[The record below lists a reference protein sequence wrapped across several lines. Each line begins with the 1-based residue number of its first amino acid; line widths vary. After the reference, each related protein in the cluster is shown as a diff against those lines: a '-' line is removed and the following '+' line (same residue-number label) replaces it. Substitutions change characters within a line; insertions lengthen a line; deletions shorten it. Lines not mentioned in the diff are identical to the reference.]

1 MSAESSSFSAW
12 FFDRSPQ
19 MQETNFANTT
29 ISYYNKGALLGML
42 LDLEI
47 RSRTQGRKSLLD
59 MMRLMY
65 QEFYQSP
72 AASYYGSGR
81 GFEEN
86 DVVEALDSITG
97 SDFAPFFER
106 YVSGTD
112 ALPYQYALAMGGL
125 QLRTETPPDAAP
137 SLGVVVQPESRG
149 ARIFS
154 ILPSGAADR
163 AGLSRDDLLIDIDDQ
178 SLATEDLATRLKPY
192 PVGAKVPINVERHGR
207 RERITVTLDPPI
219 PNLYSI
225 VPLPS
230 ASPEEVATRE
240 AWLAAH

>member
-59 MMRLMY
+59 ALRLMY
-65 QEFYQSP
+65 HEFYQAP
-72 AASYYGSGR
+72 ATSYYRPGR
-81 GFEEN
+81 GYEER
-86 DVVEALDSITG
+86 DVVEALNSVTG
-97 SDFAPFFER
+97 TDFAPFFAR

-112 ALPYQYALAMGGL
+112 DLPYQETLAIGGL
-125 QLRTETPPDAAP
+125 QLRTATAPDAAP
-137 SLGVVVQPESRG
+137 SLGILAQPESRG
-149 ARIFS
+149 TRILA
-154 ILPSGAADR
+154 ILPGGAADR
-163 AGLSRDDLLIDIDDQ
+163 AGLSRDDLVIAVDGQ
-178 SLATEDLATRLKPY
+178 SLASEDLATRLKPY
-192 PVGAKVPINVERHGR
+192 RVGASVPMDVERHGR
-207 RERITVTLDPPI
+207 RERITVTLDPPMR
-219 PNLYSI
+219 NQYSI

-230 ASPEEVATRE
+230 ATPEQVAIREV
-240 AWLAAH
+240 WLAGH